1 MHGETT
7 STAVLARIRVTSSA
21 ILMLQDKMISGWDHT
36 CTKAIA
42 VP

>member
-7 STAVLARIRVTSSA
+7 STAVLARVRVTSSA
-21 ILMLQDKMISGWDHT
+21 ILMLWDKMISDWDHRQ
-36 CTKAIA
+36 TKAIA

>member
-21 ILMLQDKMISGWDHT
+21 ILTLWDKMISGWDHRQ
-36 CTKAIA
+36 TKAIA
-42 VP
+42 IP